1 MTKDTIS
8 TLYSFIT
15 RIVSLLEEELDVLGE
30 EKSKSKIMVKKNITD
45 VLNKLVNL
53 IIQLNRL
60 SKEEKFKENSIMK
73 EEDEAIIT
81 EFLKKM
87 ENNIS

>member
-1 MTKDTIS
+1 
-8 TLYSFIT
+8 
-15 RIVSLLEEELDVLGE
+15 LLEEELDVLGE

-60 SKEEKFKENSIMK
+60 SKEEQFKGSSIMK
-73 EEDEAIIT
+73 DEDEAIIA
-81 EFLKKM
+81 EFLRKIEK
-87 ENNIS
+87 